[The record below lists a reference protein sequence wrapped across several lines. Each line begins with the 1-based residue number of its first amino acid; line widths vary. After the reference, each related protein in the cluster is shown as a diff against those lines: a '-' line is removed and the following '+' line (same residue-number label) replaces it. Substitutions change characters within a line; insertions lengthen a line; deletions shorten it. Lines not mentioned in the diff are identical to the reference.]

1 MNKSVYLIFFLKGG
15 NNAGHTVVI
24 GENAY
29 DFHLLPS
36 GIVNKKC
43 TAVIGLYKICIKKS
57 LFKGGFSILRYRI
70 IILGI
75 ILQSILSQLAVLIT
89 FFLSF
94 ACIERRLEALYKLNI
109 FFETWHYQCI
119 NHSSRNNVR
128 IIV

>member
-70 IILGI
+70 LILGI
-75 ILQSILSQLAVLIT
+75 ILYIKPARG
-89 FFLSF
+89 FD
-94 ACIERRLEALYKLNI
+94 NI
-109 FFETWHYQCI
+109 FP
-119 NHSSRNNVR
+119 
-128 IIV
+128 

>member
-57 LFKGGFSILRYRI
+57 LFKGGFSILRYINFRDN
-70 IILGI
+70 
-75 ILQSILSQLAVLIT
+75 LAEYIKPASG
-89 FFLSF
+89 FD
-94 ACIERRLEALYKLNI
+94 NI
-109 FFETWHYQCI
+109 FP
-119 NHSSRNNVR
+119 
-128 IIV
+128 

>member
-1 MNKSVYLIFFLKGG
+1 MNKSVHLIFFKGG

-70 IILGI
+70 LILGI

-109 FFETWHYQCI
+109 FFETWHCQCI
-119 NHSSRNNVR
+119 NQSSRNNVR

>member
-43 TAVIGLYKICIKKS
+43 TAVIGLYKICIKKAY
-57 LFKGGFSILRYRI
+57 LKGILVFREI
-70 IILGI
+70 LTLGI
-75 ILQSILSQLAVLIT
+75 ILQSILSQLEVLIT
-89 FFLSF
+89 FSHSF
-94 ACIERRLEALYKLNI
+94 ACSERK
-109 FFETWHYQCI
+109 
-119 NHSSRNNVR
+119 
-128 IIV
+128 

>member
-43 TAVIGLYKICIKKS
+43 TAVIGLYKICIKKAY
-57 LFKGGFSILRYRI
+57 LKEVLVFWDILT
-70 IILGI
+70 LGI

-89 FFLSF
+89 FFHSF
-94 ACIERRLEALYKLNI
+94 ACIERKWEALHKLNI